1 MGFGF
6 RIRQAQ
12 IADPPEKLA
21 GQEKAIRLEHR
32 RAFRYLLRYRLW
44 LSSFMP

>member
-12 IADPPEKLA
+12 VADPPEKLA
-21 GQEKAIRLEHR
+21 GQEKAIRLE
-32 RAFRYLLRYRLW
+32 ASTSL
-44 LSSFMP
+44 